1 MSQTYITITAKE
13 WREIGG
19 NTLADCVLDHE
30 KITVLQSEY
39 FEKKGIVPAA
49 EEPAAEEPAE

>member
-1 MSQTYITITAKE
+1 MYITITAKE

-19 NTLADCVLDHE
+19 DTLADCVLDHE

-39 FEKKGIVPAA
+39 FEKKGIAPAA